1 MSAAAEPARR
11 GERIW
16 VALDSAS
23 QSDRALEVAA
33 LLAHRERAEL
43 AGLFVE
49 DVDLLRLAGLPLA
62 SEISPISAMLRPL
75 GFAELERQLRSQAA
89 GLERELARLAR
100 GAGLTWS
107 FQVRRGKPLAEA
119 MALPAADVMV
129 IAGRR
134 PAAPLPPAHGR
145 VPRAARGAVI
155 VLQDASPA
163 AARTLALARE
173 LTVRLGATLEV
184 VAAATEPAAGTR
196 PAGPPREPP
205 GRLARAAGAVLDAQA
220 RRADALLVLSAR
232 DPAAATRE
240 LLEDLLPALHCPL
253 VLA

>member
-1 MSAAAEPARR
+1 MSDAAKPAGR

-33 LLAHRERAEL
+33 LLAHGASAEL

-49 DVDLLRLAGLPLA
+49 DIDLLRLAGLPLA
-62 SEISPISAMLRPL
+62 AVMSPFSAIMRPL

-100 GAGLTWS
+100 GAGLSWS
-107 FQVRRGKPLAEA
+107 FEVRRGKPLAEA
-119 MALPAADVMV
+119 LSLPAADVMV

-134 PAAPLPPAHGR
+134 LTAPLPARPGR
-145 VPRAARGAVI
+145 ARATGRGSVI
-155 VLQDASPA
+155 LVQDASPA
-163 AARTLALARE
+163 AARALALARE
-173 LTVRLGATLEV
+173 LAARLGATLEV
-184 VAAATEPAAGTR
+184 IADSEDRAASARLAAAVRETPGMVVHAAG
-196 PAGPPREPP
+196 GD
-205 GRLARAAGAVLDAQA
+205 LAAQA
-220 RRADALLVLSAR
+220 RRADALLVLSVR
-232 DPAAATRE
+232 HPAAST
-240 LLEDLLPALHCPL
+240 LDLLQDLVPEMRCPL